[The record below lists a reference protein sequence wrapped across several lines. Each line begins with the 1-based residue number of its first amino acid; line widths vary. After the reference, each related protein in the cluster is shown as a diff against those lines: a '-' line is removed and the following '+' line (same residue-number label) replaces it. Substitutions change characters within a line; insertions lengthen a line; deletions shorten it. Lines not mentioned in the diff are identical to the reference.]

1 MNNQLTRKRAIIETL
16 PTVLGYIGIGITVGI
31 VGRAAGLNVLEV
43 VLMSMIT
50 YGGSVQFV
58 IIGMIINHSEL
69 LPILLATF
77 LVNARMILIS
87 MSVAPYLEQE
97 SVFKNIL
104 LGSLLTDETYVLSM
118 NKINYTKKRLNFEW
132 LNISNLIAYFTWA
145 IASFTGALVGNYV
158 ETPQKFGLD
167 FALIAM
173 FIGLL
178 YLQIISEKE
187 IKIGLQVLVI
197 MFTLFIMYFGLVFV
211 SANILV
217 LLVTILSCLFGVIM
231 KNVFF

>member
-1 MNNQLTRKRAIIETL
+1 MDDQLTRKRAIIETM
-16 PTVLGYIGIGITVGI
+16 PTVLGYVGIGITVGI
-31 VGRAAGLNVLEV
+31 VGRASGLTVLEV
-43 VLMSMIT
+43 LLMSMIT

-58 IIGMIINHSEL
+58 IISMIIKHSEL
-69 LPILLATF
+69 LPIILATF

-87 MSVAPYLEQE
+87 MSVAPYLEKE

-145 IASFTGALVGNYV
+145 IASLTGALIGDYVG
-158 ETPQKFGLD
+158 TPQKFGLD
-167 FALIAM
+167 FALVAM

-178 YLQIISEKE
+178 YLQIISERE
-187 IKIGLQVLVI
+187 IKMMLQLLVVLFTLLAIYIGLI
-197 MFTLFIMYFGLVFV
+197 FIP
-211 SANILV
+211 ANILI
-217 LLVTILSCLFGVIM
+217 LLVTILGCFFGVIM

>member
-50 YGGSVQFV
+50 YGGSVQLV

-77 LVNARMILIS
+77 LANARMILIS

-197 MFTLFIMYFGLVFV
+197 MFTLFIMYFGLIFV

-217 LLVTILSCLFGVIM
+217 LLVTILGCLFGVIM